1 MGSMLTRRPTIFD
14 LATDFDQFFRKE
26 EAATAY
32 NPAVEIKKN
41 DREYV
46 VTAHLP
52 GIKKENLNV
61 TVENGTLTISGK
73 SESREEKEY
82 ETVRSEL
89 VRASEFRR
97 TLKIDER
104 SFDVDKVEAKLD
116 HGVLNVILPIR
127 PEVKPKQI
135 DVKVQ

>member
-1 MGSMLTRRPTIFD
+1 MGSLLTRRPTIFD

-26 EAATAY
+26 EAAYT
-32 NPAVEIKKN
+32 PAVEIKKN

-61 TVENGTLTISGK
+61 SVENGTLTFSGK
-73 SESREEKEY
+73 VESREEAQY

-89 VRASEFRR
+89 VRATEFRR
-97 TLKIDER
+97 SLKIDER
-104 SFDVDKVEAKLD
+104 SFDVDKIEAKLE
-116 HGVLNVILPIR
+116 HGVLNVTLPIR

-135 DVKVQ
+135 DVKVL

>member
-1 MGSMLTRRPTIFD
+1 MGSILARRPSIFD
-14 LATDFDQFFRKE
+14 LATDFDQFFRSE
-26 EAATAY
+26 DATY
-32 NPAVEIKKN
+32 TPAVEIKKN

-52 GIKKENLNV
+52 GIKRENLNV
-61 TVENGTLTISGK
+61 SVENGTLTISGK
-73 SESREEKEY
+73 TEVHEQKEY
-82 ETVRSEL
+82 DLVRSEL

-97 TLKIDER
+97 SLKIDER
-104 SFDVDKVEAKLD
+104 SFDVEKIEARLEN
-116 HGVLNVILPIR
+116 GVLNVSLPIR

>member
-1 MGSMLTRRPTIFD
+1 MGSILTRRPTIFD

-26 EAATAY
+26 EAAYT
-32 NPAVEIKKN
+32 PAVEIKKN

-52 GIKKENLNV
+52 GIKRENLNV
-61 TVENGTLTISGK
+61 SVENGMLTISGK
-73 SESREEKEY
+73 TEVREEKEY

-97 TLKIDER
+97 SLKIDER
-104 SFDVDKVEAKLD
+104 SFDVDKIEAKLD
-116 HGVLNVILPIR
+116 HGVLHVTLPIR